1 MSSQAFDM
9 VPIQNENDGKVLGV
23 LTEGTFLL
31 TLLSSVLSYA
41 VLTCSVL
48 SVPPR
53 PLPSI
58 GPFIRLAQYNFSSFL
73 LKSYLLHPWS
83 FPVLFPCPL
92 ALLSSHRS
100 CHPTH
105 HHTGNLTS
113 MMTQGRIQP
122 EEMCVGAM
130 YKQFR
135 QVQLSTSLCELANI
149 FDRSVRECDRILREN
164 KGLHRQFVGEVEE
177 RRKEEIG
184 KIDSFQSH
192 LYSLLRT

>member
-1 MSSQAFDM
+1 M
-9 VPIQNENDGKVLGV
+9 
-23 LTEGTFLL
+23 
-31 TLLSSVLSYA
+31 
-41 VLTCSVL
+41 
-48 SVPPR
+48 
-53 PLPSI
+53 
-58 GPFIRLAQYNFSSFL
+58 
-73 LKSYLLHPWS
+73 
-83 FPVLFPCPL
+83 
-92 ALLSSHRS
+92 
-100 CHPTH
+100 
-105 HHTGNLTS
+105 
-113 MMTQGRIQP
+113 
-122 EEMCVGAM
+122 GAM